1 MTGKT
6 HLIIGIGAGLLMV
19 HYLPQPTLL
28 LTAATIAVV
37 GVGALLPDIDS
48 PESTINSWIPPL
60 RLLTL
65 FFKHRGIL
73 HTVFIPII
81 LTLIG
86 FVYPQVNHW
95 LLALSIGYWSH
106 LAADCMTVQGLFV
119 LYPVPFKVHLLPY
132 GLRISTGGI
141 VEHILMLGLICGM
154 AYYLYGLGMAL
165 WT

>member
-19 HYLPQPTLL
+19 HHFPQPTHL
-28 LTAATIAVV
+28 LTVATIAAA

-48 PESTINSWIPPL
+48 PESTINSWFPPL

-73 HTVFIPII
+73 HTVFIPLI
-81 LTLIG
+81 LALIG
-86 FVYPQVNHW
+86 VGYPEMSPW
-95 LLALSIGYWSH
+95 LFALAIGYLSH
-106 LAADCMTVQGLFV
+106 LAADCMTIHGLFV
-119 LYPVPFKVHLLPY
+119 LYPIPFKVHLLPY
-132 GLRISTGGI
+132 GLRVQTGGI
-141 VEHILMLGLICGM
+141 VERLLMLGLIGGM

-165 WT
+165 